1 MKNSSYGYS
10 VLTPLERRRFH
21 TAAYLFQQFDALFGV
36 DADPYTLPWEYEFP
50 PPPNQL
56 TPVSFLETFPTMWL
70 LHLSAFKDYVLRWA
84 DKQYKD
90 WEEDGYIEAVNTDL
104 SPGIYF

>member
-10 VLTPLERRRFH
+10 VLTLLERHRFH
-21 TAAYLFQQFDALFGV
+21 TAAHLFQQFHALFGV
-36 DADPYTLPWEYEFP
+36 DADAWAPEYELP

-56 TPVSFLETFPTMWL
+56 TPILFLETLPTMWL
-70 LHLSAFKDYVLRWA
+70 LHLSAFKDHVLRWA
-84 DKQYKD
+84 DKHYKD
-90 WEEDGYIEAVNTDL
+90 WEEDGYIGAINTDL